1 MKTMKTKTTKAQI
14 TLTVSESKRL
24 IAKAVVEHEKVK
36 NALKNGIVAL
46 PHGSTNAY
54 IVEEILNKKI
64 EKEKYLAGVII
75 ETGACV
81 VPKEQRIS
89 GFVFEKGRR
98 INEGVEE
105 VVKRMGKDDVFI
117 KGANL
122 IDVYGNAG
130 VMLGSEVGGT
140 IGRTLGAILARG
152 INLIIPVGLEKL
164 VPGDVFEIAKKAGIS
179 QIDLSLDLPVGI
191 MPLTGEII
199 TEIEAF
205 KLLGGDS
212 GGVEVFVIGSGGV
225 AGGEGA
231 KCFLVEGEEKAVKKI
246 FEMAKDIKGEADIS
260 DVKRHCAGCIY
271 RHCPNSRNRTAIK

>member
-1 MKTMKTKTTKAQI
+1 MKTIKAQI

-24 IAKAVVEHEKVK
+24 IAKAVVAHEKVK
-36 NALKNGIVAL
+36 NALEKGLVAV

-54 IVEEILNKKI
+54 VVEEILNKKI

-75 ETGACV
+75 ESGACV
-81 VPKEQRIS
+81 VPKEQRIN
-89 GFVFEKGRR
+89 GFVFEKGKR

-105 VVKRMGKDDVFI
+105 VVKRMGKNDVFI

-140 IGRTLGAILARG
+140 IGRTLGTILARG

-164 VPGDVFEIAKKAGIS
+164 VPGDVFEIAKKAGIA

-191 MPLTGEII
+191 MPVTGEVI

-205 KLLGGDS
+205 RILSGD
-212 GGVEVFVIGSGGV
+212 ENQIDLFVAGSGGV

-231 KCFLVEGEEKAVKKI
+231 KCFLIEGEEKSVKKL
-246 FEMAKDIKGEADIS
+246 FGMVKDIKGEKDIS
-260 DVKRHCAGCIY
+260 NVKRHCKSCIY
-271 RHCPNSRNRTAIK
+271 RHCPNNRVRG